1 MKKFALIAVG
11 VMLMLFA
18 QSASAQPEASVLVH
32 KAVNNIRNHKNF
44 EIVFNYYLDPG
55 TDVIV
60 TKTGQAWF
68 QGDAYKI
75 IMEEQHTISDGTT
88 LWSYLV
94 DDGEVM
100 VGNTSDEP
108 DSTPFKLLTTLDKD
122 YTATYLPPSTK
133 DESVVE
139 LTNPDGPYKSIKLYI
154 NNKTNMVRAI
164 VIRHED
170 SDPFIIQIDE
180 WKFDQD
186 YKDGFFTFDKES
198 YPGVEIIDMR

>member
-1 MKKFALIAVG
+1 MKNFALIAVG

-18 QSASAQPEASVLVH
+18 QSVSAQPEASVLVH

-60 TKTGQAWF
+60 TKAGQAWF

-88 LWSYLV
+88 QWSYLV

-108 DSTPFKLLTTLDKD
+108 DNTPLKLLTTLDKD

-133 DESVVE
+133 DESVVK

-154 NNKTNMVRAI
+154 NNKTNMVMAI

-170 SDPFIIQIDE
+170 SDPFIIRIDE

-186 YKDGFFTFDKES
+186 YKDGFFTFDEKD
-198 YPGVEIIDMR
+198 YPNVDIIDMR

>member
-11 VMLMLFA
+11 VMLLLFA
-18 QSASAQPEASVLVH
+18 QSVSAQPEASVLVH

-60 TKTGQAWF
+60 TKAGQAWF

-122 YTATYLPPSTK
+122 CTATYLPPSTK

-139 LTNPDGPYKSIKLYI
+139 LTNPNGPYKSIKLTI
-154 NNKTNMVRAI
+154 NNKTNMVEAI
-164 VIRHED
+164 VVRHED

-180 WKFDQD
+180 WKFDKD
-186 YKDGFFTFDKES
+186 YPDGFFTFDEKD
-198 YPGVEIIDMR
+198 YPNVDIIDMR

>member
-18 QSASAQPEASVLVH
+18 QSVSAQPEASVLVH
-32 KAVNNIRNHKNF
+32 KAVNNIRNHKSF
-44 EIVFNYYLDPG
+44 EIDFSYYLDPG

-60 TKTGQAWF
+60 TKAGQAWF

-154 NNKTNMVRAI
+154 NNKTNMVMAI

-170 SDPFIIQIDE
+170 SDPFIIRIDE

-186 YKDGFFTFDKES
+186 YKDGFFTFDKKA
-198 YPGVEIIDMR
+198 YPNVEIIDMR

>member
-1 MKKFALIAVG
+1 MKKFALLIG
-11 VMLMLFA
+11 VMLTLFA
-18 QSASAQPEASVLVH
+18 QSVSAQPEASVLVH

-55 TDVIV
+55 TDVII
-60 TKTGQAWF
+60 TKAGQAWF

-94 DDGEVM
+94 DDEEVM
-100 VGNTSDEP
+100 VGNTSDDP
-108 DSTPFKLLTTLDKD
+108 NNTPFKLLTTLDKD

-139 LTNPDGPYKSIKLYI
+139 LTNPNGPYKSIKLYI
-154 NNKTNMVRAI
+154 NNKTNMVMAI

-170 SDPFIIQIDE
+170 SDPFIIRIDE

-186 YKDGFFTFDKES
+186 FKDGFFTFDEKA
-198 YPGVEIIDMR
+198 YPNVDIIDMR